1 MAKISESAL
10 KTAVAAYV
18 DADKQANSTFT
29 PTYDNVAGLLD
40 KIGKSFTIDGLYQDQ
55 LPELEGEF
63 LAAGKTTEEWFM
75 DLTLFEAYSNLATEM
90 AKENVPTVP
99 SFEDVVYNYTLD
111 RQKISTT
118 EPFGNIERAFN
129 TTEGAANF
137 YTKIAERLQNS
148 YDVCRYAAKK
158 QLLGNAISKA
168 LAVKSTNTDV
178 YKSVAIPTDAA
189 SAEDFIM
196 AVKEAKEDASF
207 AHEGGLGGAYIGATP
222 SLRLYVLKGIMP
234 TVAVKAVA
242 GAINPKELDFDLDV
256 KVVDDFGT
264 VTGET
269 DNKKAYAVLVDT
281 RGIKLCNSYNV
292 TRAVMKEEADAMKF
306 VRHYE
311 DTACISKYT
320 FIRVFEG

>member
-1 MAKISESAL
+1 MAKISEATL
-10 KTAVAAYV
+10 KAAAVAYV
-18 DADKQANSTFT
+18 DAAKQTNTTFT
-29 PTYDNVAGLLD
+29 PSYDNVAGLLD
-40 KIGKSFTIDGLYQDQ
+40 KIGKTVTIDGLYQDQ
-55 LPELEGEF
+55 LPELEGDF
-63 LAAGKTTEEWFM
+63 LAAGKTIEEWFM
-75 DLTLFEAYSNLATEM
+75 DLTLCEAYSNLAAEM

-99 SFEDVVYNYTLD
+99 SFEDVVYNYTLG

-178 YKSVAIPTDAA
+178 YKAVPIPTDATT
-189 SAEDFIM
+189 AEDFIM

-207 AHEGGLGGAYIGATP
+207 AHEGGLGGAYIGAAPT
-222 SLRLYVLKGIMP
+222 LRLYVKKGVMP
-234 TVAVKAVA
+234 TVAVKAIA
-242 GAINPKELDFDLDV
+242 GAINPKELAFDVDV

-264 VTGET
+264 ITGQT
-269 DNKKAYAVLVDT
+269 DNKQVYAVLVDP

-292 TRAVMKEEADAMKF
+292 TRAGMKEEADAMKI

-311 DTACISKYT
+311 DTALISKYT

>member
-1 MAKISESAL
+1 MAKISETNL
-10 KTAVAAYV
+10 KEAAVAYV
-18 DADKQANSTFT
+18 EAAKQANTTFT
-29 PTYDNVAGLLD
+29 PSYDNVAKLLD
-40 KIGKSFTIDGLYQDQ
+40 KIGKTVTIDGLYQDQ
-55 LPELEGEF
+55 LPELEGDF
-63 LAAGKTTEEWFM
+63 LAAGKTIEEWFM
-75 DLTLFEAYSNLATEM
+75 DLTLCEAYSNLATEM

-99 SFEDVVYNYTLD
+99 SFEDVVYNYTLG

-158 QLLGNAISKA
+158 QLLGNAISKC
-168 LAVKSTNTDV
+168 LAAKADNNDV
-178 YKSVAIPTDAA
+178 YRSIAVPTDTA
-189 SAEDFIM
+189 SAEAFIT

-207 AHEGGLGGAYIGATP
+207 AHEGGLGNAFIGAAPT
-222 SLRLYVLKGIMP
+222 LRLFVKKGVMP
-234 TVAVKAVA
+234 TVAVKAIA
-242 GAINPKELDFDLDV
+242 GAINPRELAFDVDV

-264 VTGET
+264 LTGAT
-269 DNKKAYAVLVDT
+269 AGKSVYAVLADP

-292 TRAVMKEEADAMKF
+292 TRAGMKEEADAMKI

-311 DTACISKYT
+311 DTALISKYT

>member
-1 MAKISESAL
+1 MAKISEATL
-10 KTAVAAYV
+10 KAAAVAYV
-18 DADKQANSTFT
+18 EATKQANTTFT
-29 PTYDNVAGLLD
+29 PSYDNVAGLLD
-40 KIGKSFTIDGLYQDQ
+40 KIGKTITIDGLYQDQ
-55 LPELEGEF
+55 LPELEGDF
-63 LAAGKTTEEWFM
+63 LAAGKTIEEWFM
-75 DLTLFEAYSNLATEM
+75 DLTLCEAYSNLAAEM

-99 SFEDVVYNYTLD
+99 SFEDVVYNYTLG

-158 QLLGNAISKA
+158 QLLGNAISKC
-168 LAVKSTNTDV
+168 LAAKTTNTDV

-189 SAEDFIM
+189 SAENFIM

-207 AHEGGLGGAYIGATP
+207 AHEGGLGGAYIGAAPT
-222 SLRLYVLKGIMP
+222 LRLFVKKGVMP
-234 TVAVKAVA
+234 TVVVKAIA
-242 GAINPKELDFDLDV
+242 GAINPQELAFDVDV

-264 VTGET
+264 ITGET
-269 DNKKAYAVLVDT
+269 DGKKVYAVLADP

-292 TRAVMKEEADAMKF
+292 TRAGMKEEADAMKI

-311 DTACISKYT
+311 DTALISKYT
-320 FIRVFEG
+320 FVRVFEG

>member
-1 MAKISESAL
+1 MAKISEATL
-10 KTAVAAYV
+10 KAAAAAYV
-18 DADKQANSTFT
+18 DAAKQANSTFT
-29 PTYDNVAGLLD
+29 PSYDNVAGLLD
-40 KIGKSFTIDGLYQDQ
+40 KIGKTVTIDGLYQDQ
-55 LPELEGEF
+55 LPELEGDF
-63 LAAGKTTEEWFM
+63 LAAGKTIEEWFM
-75 DLTLFEAYSNLATEM
+75 GLTLCEAYSNLAAEM

-99 SFEDVVYNYTLD
+99 SFEEVVYNYTLG

-168 LAVKSTNTDV
+168 LAVKGTNTDV
-178 YKSVAIPTDAA
+178 YKAVAVPTDAA
-189 SAEDFIM
+189 TAEDFIM

-207 AHEGGLGGAYIGATP
+207 AHEGGLGGAYIGAAPT
-222 SLRLYVLKGIMP
+222 LRLYVKKGVMP
-234 TVAVKAVA
+234 TVAVKAIA
-242 GAINPKELDFDLDV
+242 GAINPQELAFDVDV

-264 VTGET
+264 ITGQTE
-269 DNKKAYAVLVDT
+269 NKQVYAVLADP

-292 TRAVMKEEADAMKF
+292 TRAGMKEEADAMKI
-306 VRHYE
+306 VRHYQ
-311 DTACISKYT
+311 DSALISKYT